1 MNGMNWLPKLT
12 GTWAGAVRERLINHP
27 LARNWLVILVGRVG
41 REMLRDDATHLAAGV
56 SYFAIFSLFPALLG
70 VMAIAGIVLNSE
82 AAEQEL
88 LQFITNNLP
97 GSKEFISS
105 IVPVVEHNVDTL
117 VAVSIPLGIISLI
130 GILWSATGVFAA
142 ISRAVDRA
150 WDIPQHRSFFKAKAM
165 QLVMILAM
173 GIPFVLSSLAGS
185 LVAAISAFSD
195 QRLNFLGGW
204 LVSSVGSLT
213 LLAIDWGLILLVFL
227 LAYRFLPNTK
237 TYWRYIW
244 PGAVIATVLYE
255 LGRELFIWYLE
266 DIARYDTVYGPAS
279 SVMVFLFWVYL
290 SSLILVL
297 GAEISSEY
305 ERMHQSEG
313 GGNSGLVT

>member
-12 GTWAGAVRERLINHP
+12 RTWAGAVRERLINHP

-70 VMAIAGIVLNSE
+70 VLAIAGIVLNSE
-82 AAEQEL
+82 AAKQEL

-117 VAVSIPLGIISLI
+117 VAVSVPLGIISLV

-173 GIPFVLSSLAGS
+173 GIPFVLSTLAASVVTAVNTIVGQK
-185 LVAAISAFSD
+185 LGI
-195 QRLNFLGGW
+195 GGW
-204 LVSSVGSLT
+204 LVGAVGNYT

-255 LGRELFIWYLE
+255 LGRELFIWYLQN
-266 DIARYDTVYGPAS
+266 IARYDTVYGPTS

>member
-12 GTWAGAVRERLINHP
+12 GTWAGAVRERLINHR
-27 LARNWLVILVGRVG
+27 LASNWLVILVGRVA

-56 SYFAIFSLFPALLG
+56 SYFAIFSLFPTLLG
-70 VMAIAGIVLNSE
+70 VLAIAGIVLNSE
-82 AAEQEL
+82 AAKQEL
-88 LQFITNNLP
+88 LRFITNNLP

-105 IVPVVEHNVDTL
+105 IVPVVEHNVETL
-117 VAVSIPLGIISLI
+117 VAVSIPLGIISLV

-150 WDIPQHRSFFKAKAM
+150 WDIPYNRPFLKAKAR
-165 QLVMILAM
+165 QLVMVVAM
-173 GIPFVLSSLAGS
+173 GIPFVLSSLAG
-185 LVAAISAFSD
+185 LVVAAISAFSD
-195 QRLNFLGGW
+195 QRLFLGGW
-204 LVSSVGSLT
+204 LVNTVSSLT

-305 ERMHQSEG
+305 ERMRQSEIAD
-313 GGNSGLVT
+313 S

>member
-1 MNGMNWLPKLT
+1 
-12 GTWAGAVRERLINHP
+12 
-27 LARNWLVILVGRVG
+27 
-41 REMLRDDATHLAAGV
+41 MLRDDATHLAAGV
-56 SYFAIFSLFPALLG
+56 SYFAIFSLFPTLLG

-82 AAEQEL
+82 AAKQDL
-88 LQFITNNLP
+88 LQFITHNLP

-117 VAVSIPLGIISLI
+117 VAVSIPLGIISLV
-130 GILWSATGVFAA
+130 GILWSATGVLAA
-142 ISRAVDRA
+142 INRAVDQA

-165 QLVMILAM
+165 QLVMILVM
-173 GIPFVLSSLAGS
+173 GIPFVLST
-185 LVAAISAFSD
+185 VAASVVTAVSAIAG
-195 QRLNFLGGW
+195 QKLGTGGW

-227 LAYRFLPNTK
+227 FAYRFLPNTK

-255 LGRELFIWYLE
+255 LGRNLFIWYLE

-305 ERMHQSEG
+305 ERVHHEG